1 MKESI
6 SYCQSCGM
14 PFDQAHSEF
23 IAKEKDGSESIYC
36 SYCYKDGEFL
46 NPGAT
51 LHETIEMGVPHLAR
65 KIGEKA
71 AREHLTHFLPTL
83 ARWKAPGTL

>member
-1 MKESI
+1 
-6 SYCQSCGM
+6 M
-14 PFDQAHSEF
+14 PFDKGHSVF

-46 NPGAT
+46 NPDAA
-51 LHETIEMGVPHLAR
+51 LNEMVEVGVPHLAR

-71 AREHLTHFLPTL
+71 ARERLSKFLPEL
-83 ARWKAPGTL
+83 ERWRGGKVPQ